1 MKMKE
6 IGKLKID
13 LNDGNLEVLQPKSKM
28 NRKLHSLDDLD
39 GPTDKEL
46 NDIEVEQIGK
56 ILEELNLDDYLW
68 NLN

>member
-13 LNDGNLEVLQPKSKM
+13 LNDGNWEVLQPKSKM

-46 NDIEVEQIGK
+46 NDIEIEEISK

>member
-13 LNDGNLEVLQPKSKM
+13 LNDGNWEVLQPKSKM

-46 NDIEVEQIGK
+46 NDIEVEQIQG
-56 ILEELNLDDYLW
+56 YL
-68 NLN
+68 LRDFVG

>member
-1 MKMKE
+1 M
-6 IGKLKID
+6 ID
-13 LNDGNLEVLQPKSKM
+13 LNDGNWEVLLPESEM

-39 GPTDKEL
+39 GPTNKEL
-46 NDIEVEQIGK
+46 NDIVNEESIDK

>member
-1 MKMKE
+1 MKE

-13 LNDGNLEVLQPKSKM
+13 LNDGNWEVLQPKSEVNK
-28 NRKLHSLDDLD
+28 KLYSLDDLD
-39 GPTDKEL
+39 GPTNKEL
-46 NDIEVEQIGK
+46 NDIDIEEIGK